1 MKSGGGSVTLGDH
14 MPSNFIQVGVVA
26 PNKREPLLPTPPSHQ
41 IVKLDTSLTC
51 EYHILLYVVLSL
63 SLSLMPMLLYSG
75 GVPLNV
81 MEVIDFPKEGSPE
94 KPQALQVGPM
104 QHVQAHAAGSFLP
117 DSK

>member
-1 MKSGGGSVTLGDH
+1 
-14 MPSNFIQVGVVA
+14 
-26 PNKREPLLPTPPSHQ
+26 
-41 IVKLDTSLTC
+41 
-51 EYHILLYVVLSL
+51 
-63 SLSLMPMLLYSG
+63 MPMLLYSG

-94 KPQALQVGPM
+94 KPQALQVSPL